1 MSANPEPPVKPAGDG
16 AGRRGEDPER
26 SFQWFTPKKR
36 TATIYED
43 VTADSQPSVHRYLD
57 RGRASGQ
64 DAGRKFG
71 PDVEVGPGGD
81 PLRIPLLVAD
91 RHPRADRARVDGD
104 LAIAEAT
111 ELAVC
116 GVEVQTRRQGHIRGI
131 EPRARQVRETLLPVA
146 LRTSHPG
153 VADDLFFAP
162 VVAEVSDVHPRLRD
176 MVLAAPHPL
185 IEARR
190 MDEYEALLCAGRGSS
205 YLDLEEAV
213 ARHALADVI
222 DGESG
227 IVDVSPLRPPRDP
240 FRWLEPADVRAVVDA
255 DLHEKESGRMGSDF
269 QSRLIGLF
277 PAVPDGDGRSYFNSP
292 TCCRLE
298 HGRVRILP
306 RDRFGILG
314 LRGSE
319 RLAFEAL
326 CGLLVDREDGH
337 PGRLFGVKYPYAAR
351 ILAGSV
357 AREAA
362 TLAEAGPV
370 KVVFIEGSEG
380 TVNRATG
387 GLLDAL
393 LAEKVAPFAEYHRFV
408 ARDAVRKQLP
418 IRPGGLPLIQ
428 DRLAE
433 LVPSSFSP
441 PIDEGRLFAEPR
453 TPSAFPAPTV
463 AQR

>member
-1 MSANPEPPVKPAGDG
+1 VKHALILTEARGQALHLREDANINLLQAAYLARRCARKGFATRLRLILDGGQSPEEYSLLCHLEDGVINGLRRAVIGSADVAQ
-16 AGRRGEDPER
+16 ARR
-26 SFQWFTPKKR
+26 
-36 TATIYED
+36 D
-43 VTADSQPSVHRYLD
+43 VV
-57 RGRASGQ
+57 
-64 DAGRKFG
+64 
-71 PDVEVGPGGD
+71 
-81 PLRIPLLVAD
+81 
-91 RHPRADRARVDGD
+91 
-104 LAIAEAT
+104 
-111 ELAVC
+111 
-116 GVEVQTRRQGHIRGI
+116 
-131 EPRARQVRETLLPVA
+131 RQVRETLLPVA